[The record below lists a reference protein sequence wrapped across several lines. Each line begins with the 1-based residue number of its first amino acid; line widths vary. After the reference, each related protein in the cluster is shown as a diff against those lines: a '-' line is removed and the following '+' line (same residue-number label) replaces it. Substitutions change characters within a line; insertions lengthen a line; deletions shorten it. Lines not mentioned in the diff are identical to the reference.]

1 MNRDEVTE
9 LGEGR
14 GTKLI
19 GTEPQVV
26 TPRPSSLL
34 KDQGRG
40 GRAYLPR
47 PGRGRDEVGT
57 RGRGSSETRPGGQP
71 STAPAPDLVG
81 SRRDDY
87 SSNEWRNR
95 AACRGLHTVFDPR
108 TDNED
113 RASVTDRH
121 ERAIRICNSLCPVIA
136 ECRAFVRSSP
146 RRFRQGVLA
155 GHLYV
160 ATTSKESDND

>member
-40 GRAYLPR
+40 GRGYLPR

-57 RGRGSSETRPGGQP
+57 RGRGSSETRPGETVRGEA
-71 STAPAPDLVG
+71 SGESDG

-121 ERAIRICNSLCPVIA
+121 ARAIRICNSHCPVLA
-136 ECRAFVRSSP
+136 ECRDWIRASP
-146 RRFRQGVLA
+146 RRYRQGVVG
-155 GHLYV
+155 GHVYI
-160 ATTSKESDND
+160 ATTSKEQNND